1 MGAEFSKSAMG
12 SGGVEARASE
22 TPSHPCSVTVLVAK
36 FRKLSDCHLGT
47 PEFIARE
54 NPPLPRRPGVAGES
68 IGPEGWNP
76 FRKGTRA
83 IGKVGLTPLFCPRDR
98 LPNIGRLRRVIS
110 QRR

>member
-68 IGPEGWNP
+68 IGPEG
-76 FRKGTRA
+76 
-83 IGKVGLTPLFCPRDR
+83 
-98 LPNIGRLRRVIS
+98 
-110 QRR
+110 